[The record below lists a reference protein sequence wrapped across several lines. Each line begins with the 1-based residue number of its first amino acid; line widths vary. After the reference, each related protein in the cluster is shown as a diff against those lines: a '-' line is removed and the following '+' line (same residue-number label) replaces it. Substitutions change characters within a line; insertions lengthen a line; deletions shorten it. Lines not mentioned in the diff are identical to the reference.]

1 MAEFVINHHQGLM
14 AAVYFAV
21 VEATT
26 LKILSFV
33 SVVIANSIGAAKLN
47 AMYVQKYSRS
57 THVNSILLRQHK
69 KCPYDHN
76 SYLNIIKTYL

>member
-1 MAEFVINHHQGLM
+1 M
-14 AAVYFAV
+14 AAVYCAV
-21 VEATT
+21 AEVTT

-33 SVVIANSIGAAKLN
+33 SVVIANFIGAAKLN

-57 THVNSILLRQHK
+57 THVNSILLSRLLR
-69 KCPYDHN
+69 KCPENDHN